1 MSEPNGFKR
10 IIDIYLNVGGNV
22 SIMFEDED
30 HNCFILEIEGKIS
43 RAGSV
48 NHV

>member
-1 MSEPNGFKR
+1 MGEFKR
-10 IIDIYLNVGGNV
+10 IIDIFTNIKGNV

-30 HNCFILEIEGKIS
+30 HNCFILEIEGTIS